1 VCTIFIP
8 IYSLQETVFS
18 KTIYAFLCYKFSI
31 TITRILVKIEVFNNN
46 IVLIRNDYF
55 VYTVKEIKKDLEN
68 MKLHYSDTSGLD
80 IDFSTEKKRTD
91 NVVQVLGYIILE
103 TSSLKFPA
111 LPMSYNSEL
120 YEKLYFL
127 NDHNSSDKKKKLEDI
142 VKNLPEITQE
152 LTTFVYTSI
161 TDETLGRYFH
171 EICNNTFLLTDEWFF
186 KEQ

>member
-55 VYTVKEIKKDLEN
+55 VYTVQEIKKDLEN
-68 MKLHYSDTSGLD
+68 MKLHYRDTSGLD

-103 TSSLKFPA
+103 TSSLKSPA
-111 LPMSYNSEL
+111 LPMNYNSEL
-120 YEKLYFL
+120 YENLYFL
-127 NDHNSSDKKKKLEDI
+127 NDHDSFEQRIKLEEVI
-142 VKNLPEITQE
+142 KNLPEIKENITA
-152 LTTFVYTSI
+152 FVYRNLS
-161 TDETLGRYFH
+161 DKTLEKYFKDML
-171 EICNNTFLLTDEWFF
+171 NNTFLLTDEWFSN
-186 KEQ
+186 EQ